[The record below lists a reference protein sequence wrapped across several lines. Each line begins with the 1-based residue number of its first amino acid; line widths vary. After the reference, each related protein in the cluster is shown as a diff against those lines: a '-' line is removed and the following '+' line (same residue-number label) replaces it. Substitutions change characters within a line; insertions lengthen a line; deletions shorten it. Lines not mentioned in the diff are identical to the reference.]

1 MKGSRSKGR
10 KRDIISQNHML
21 NYDFKTLETKTA
33 AAREWLGREYG
44 GLRTGR
50 AAPAILDGIMVSAYG
65 SLTPLKQVGNV
76 GVEDARTLC
85 VSAYDAGLLKD
96 IERAITAANLG
107 VGTTSDGANIRV
119 TFPELSSERREQ
131 LIKLAKAKLEEARTT
146 VRIARDEAWKDIQE
160 KEKAGTLTE
169 DDKFSLKEELQKKV
183 DAANAELEKAFEK
196 KEEEMSS

>member
-1 MKGSRSKGR
+1 
-10 KRDIISQNHML
+10 ML
-21 NYDFKTLETKTA
+21 NYDFKTFESKAA

-50 AAPAILDGIMVSAYG
+50 AAAAILDGVMVTAYG

-76 GVEDARTLC
+76 GVEDARTLR
-85 VSAYDAGLLKD
+85 VSAYDAGLIKD

-107 VGTTSDGANIRV
+107 VGTTSDGTNIRV

-131 LIKLAKAKLEEARTT
+131 MVKLAKAKLEEARTT
-146 VRIARDEAWKDIQE
+146 VRIARDESWKDIQE

-169 DDKFSLKEELQKKV
+169 DDKFALKEELQKKV
-183 DAANAELEKAFEK
+183 DAANKELEEAFDK
-196 KEEEMSS
+196 KQKEMSA